1 MGSSCRWILAGVA
14 WVICATAVAQ
24 SEDGVDAGISLEFTS
39 YTLGE
44 PVRARLIVTNRMN
57 TPVQL
62 ELGRDRKENFA
73 FVLMRPD
80 GERTTLSASSER
92 EGMFELGKI
101 SVAAGGRFD
110 QMLLLN
116 EWTTFNELGT
126 YILEAN
132 LKTSVRTDAGQVV
145 VPALRQAFVVAARDE
160 VSLKQTCERLVQELE
175 RARSVRQAR
184 DAAFALVA
192 IQDPLTVPY
201 LELALGSKKYV
212 EAIALDGLAA
222 IADASAVRVL
232 IAIANESTSW
242 PPDANTTVGHRSLL
256 ANQALSRAAE
266 KTTDQALKA
275 RILRAVRQVN

>member
-1 MGSSCRWILAGVA
+1 MGSSCRWMLAGVA
-14 WVICATAVAQ
+14 WVICATAIAQ
-24 SEDGVDAGISLEFTS
+24 PEDGIDAGISLEFSS

-44 PVRARLIVTNRMN
+44 PVRARLVVTNRMN

-62 ELGRDRKENFA
+62 ELGRDRKENFE
-73 FVLMRPD
+73 FVLIRPD
-80 GERTTLSASSER
+80 GERTTSSALPER

-116 EWTTFNELGT
+116 EWTTFTELGT
-126 YILEAN
+126 YVVEAK
-132 LKTSVRTDAGQVV
+132 LTAPVRTDAGPVA
-145 VPALRQAFVVAARDE
+145 VPALRQAFAIAARDE
-160 VSLKQTCERLVQELE
+160 VSLVQACERLVQELE
-175 RARSVRQAR
+175 RAHSVREAR

-201 LELALGSKKYV
+201 LERALGSKKYV
-212 EAIALDGLAA
+212 EAIALNGLAA

-232 IAIANESTSW
+232 IAVANESTSW
-242 PPDANTTVGHRSLL
+242 PPDASTTVGHRSLL

-266 KTTDQALKA
+266 KTSDQALKA
-275 RILRAVRQVN
+275 RMLRAVRQVN